1 MRHTGQPG
9 LAARVARIAMAL
21 AIGMAVGMTGACGSQ
36 PETPSTATNQP
47 TASEEKSANGG
58 KQSAEPSEQ
67 PTNSTTVVP
76 LHIKGAKLLDEQNHP
91 RQLRGVS
98 THGIAW
104 FPQYVNAELFGNLKR
119 EWGINTVRLAMY
131 TGEEGGYTTNGNKE
145 ELRKLVHQGVDA
157 AIKQDLYVIVD
168 WHTLSDNNPLTSVDE
183 AKRFFDE
190 MSHDYAGKP
199 NVIYEICNEPNGGT
213 TWAQV
218 KQYAE
223 QIIPVIRANDK
234 NALILVGTPNWC
246 QNIGEAEADPIT
258 GAGNLMY
265 TMHFYAAEHHE
276 ELRNAMVSA
285 VESGFPV
292 FVSEFG
298 LTQASGDGA
307 IDTASAQAWLNA
319 MDEHDISY
327 VIWNLSNKNEGSAL
341 FVTGETRN
349 PQTSDLSAEAKW
361 YRDYLKQHATE
372 ANR

>member
-1 MRHTGQPG
+1 MRHSGQPG
-9 LAARVARIAMAL
+9 LVARVARIAMAL

-36 PETPSTATNQP
+36 PATTATNQP
-47 TASEEKSANGG
+47 TASEEKSANNG

-76 LHIKGAKLLDEQNHP
+76 LHVKGAKLPDEQNHP

-131 TGEEGGYTTNGNKE
+131 TGEEGGYTTDGNKE
-145 ELRKLVHQGVDA
+145 GLRKLVHQGVDA

-168 WHTLSDNNPLTSVDE
+168 WHTLSDNNPLISVDE

-199 NVIYEICNEPNGGT
+199 NVIYEIRNEPNGGT
-213 TWAQV
+213 TRAQV

-246 QNIGEAEADPIT
+246 QNIEAAGADPIT

-265 TMHFYAAEHHE
+265 TMHFHAAEYHE
-276 ELRNAMVSA
+276 EPRNAMVSA

-349 PQTSDLSAEAKW
+349 PQTSDLTAEAKW